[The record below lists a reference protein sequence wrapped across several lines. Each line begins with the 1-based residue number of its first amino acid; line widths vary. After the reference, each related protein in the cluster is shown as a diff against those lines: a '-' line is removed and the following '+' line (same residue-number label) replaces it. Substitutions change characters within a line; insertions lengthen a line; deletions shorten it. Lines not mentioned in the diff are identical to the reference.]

1 MEVREGASGETV
13 GFLEFGET
21 VGFLDFLE
29 REGASGE
36 TVGFLEFGETVGF
49 LEIKDLLLVYR
60 NCIYEL
66 FHSTEI

>member
-1 MEVREGASGETV
+1 VMEVREGASGETV

-21 VGFLDFLE
+21 VGFLK
-29 REGASGE
+29 
-36 TVGFLEFGETVGF
+36 
-49 LEIKDLLLVYR
+49 IKDLLLVYR